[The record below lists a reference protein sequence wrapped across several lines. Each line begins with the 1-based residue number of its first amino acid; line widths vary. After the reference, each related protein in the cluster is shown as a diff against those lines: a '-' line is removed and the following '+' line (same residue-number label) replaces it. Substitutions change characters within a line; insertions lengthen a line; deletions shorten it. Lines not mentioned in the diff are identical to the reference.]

1 MNSYFSHD
9 SNARND
15 EKIALLRMKHGFAGY
30 GVYFM
35 ILERLREAKDYM
47 SVKDYNLIA
56 FDLREDSQLIKS
68 VVEEFGLF
76 TFVNDKNR
84 GECFYSKSFNDRM
97 KLKDEKS
104 QRRAE
109 AGKKGAAKR
118 WGSKDK
124 AEPSNNDSNAMAKPS
139 EKIASKEK
147 ESKVNKS
154 KKDSADSPKKSKPD
168 FSEDSIEFQLA
179 DYLYQKI
186 LEHNSDLKKPNL
198 QKWADTIR
206 LMIERDHRK
215 PGQIKNMIDWAQ
227 SNDFWW
233 PNILSATK
241 LRSQYDTLKSQALAK
256 TQVKSRSSGKNVRES
271 LPDWADDGYQH
282 EHKPVDQGT
291 VDEVKAWMARLKQE
305 QAQEV

>member
-15 EKIALLRMKHGFAGY
+15 EKIALLRMKHGSAY

-154 KKDSADSPKKSKPD
+154 KKDSADSPKKLKPD

-241 LRSQYDTLKSQALAK
+241 LRSQYDTLKSQALAE
-256 TQVKSRSSGKNVRES
+256 TQVKIRSSGKNVRES

-282 EHKPVDQGT
+282 EHKPVDQDT
-291 VDEVKAWMARLKQE
+291 VDEVKAQMARLKQE
-305 QAQEV
+305 QAQEA

>member
-15 EKIALLRMKHGFAGY
+15 EKIALLRMKHGSAGY

-76 TFVNDKNR
+76 AFVNDKNR
-84 GECFYSKSFNDRM
+84 GECFYSRSFNDRM
-97 KLKDEKS
+97 ELKDEKS

-139 EKIASKEK
+139 EKVASKEK

-154 KKDSADSPKKSKPD
+154 KEDTNSPADAEQHESESFNYAGVIQYLNDQSGKHFRNTETNRKLIKSRLDEGFDRHDVRMAIDHVVQAWKGNPEMERYIQPSTI
-168 FSEDSIEFQLA
+168 FRASKFEG
-179 DYLYQKI
+179 YV
-186 LEHNSDLKKPNL
+186 NSV
-198 QKWADTIR
+198 
-206 LMIERDHRK
+206 
-215 PGQIKNMIDWAQ
+215 PGGKQSKGQVRESTPDWAQ
-227 SNDFWW
+227 
-233 PNILSATK
+233 
-241 LRSQYDTLKSQALAK
+241 
-256 TQVKSRSSGKNVRES
+256 
-271 LPDWADDGYQH
+271 DGYQH

-291 VDEVKAWMARLKQE
+291 VDEVKAQMARLKQE
-305 QAQEV
+305 QAQEA

>member
-15 EKIALLRMKHGFAGY
+15 EKIALLRMKHGSAGY

-76 TFVNDKNR
+76 AFVNDKNR
-84 GECFYSKSFNDRM
+84 GECFYSRSFNDRM
-97 KLKDEKS
+97 ELKDEKS

-124 AEPSNNDSNAMAKPS
+124 AEPSNNDSNAIAKPS

-154 KKDSADSPKKSKPD
+154 KENTNSPAKAEQHESESFNYAGVIQYLNDQSGKHFRNTKTNQKLIRSRLDEGFDRHDIRMAIDHVVQAWKGDPEMERYIQPSTIFRASKFEGYVNSVPGGKQSKSQVRESTP
-168 FSEDSIEFQLA
+168 
-179 DYLYQKI
+179 
-186 LEHNSDLKKPNL
+186 
-198 QKWADTIR
+198 
-206 LMIERDHRK
+206 
-215 PGQIKNMIDWAQ
+215 DWAQ
-227 SNDFWW
+227 
-233 PNILSATK
+233 
-241 LRSQYDTLKSQALAK
+241 
-256 TQVKSRSSGKNVRES
+256 
-271 LPDWADDGYQH
+271 DDYQH

-291 VDEVKAWMARLKQE
+291 VDEVKAQMARLKQE
-305 QAQEV
+305 QAQEA